1 MADYEGKVVATDVT
15 SGSMIFEPII
25 EDGVFRFDCSANDR
39 NAAYP
44 SISFINSKD
53 RDTPIM
59 SHKIPSYIPNFQC
72 LLGQQI
78 VKLEVSNRFSNRNV
92 FSFLNMAAPIFA
104 LFMFATH
111 NMGTW

>member
-1 MADYEGKVVATDVT
+1 MIILACRKKRSAKRLVTESLISKMADNEGKAVATDVT

-59 SHKIPSYIPNFQC
+59 SHKIPSYIRNFQC

-78 VKLEVSNRFSNRNV
+78 VK
-92 FSFLNMAAPIFA
+92 
-104 LFMFATH
+104 TQ
-111 NMGTW
+111 GQQ